1 MGINNAVVKK
11 VAKSAENLWVQYS
24 VDGKFAE
31 IIDGHFIA
39 RVSVAEYKKD
49 GFVASLGTDLPT
61 DKTKSLVRNGK
72 KGSFKE
78 SDRLKTEGM
87 VQIANNSAPIIE
99 TKLLYEAG
107 DKTVRIYR
115 YENGE
120 TVAVDTKYADIIK
133 GNANTVGSG
142 KYDSAITLIADGE
155 PVAVVLP
162 MNVRKSDILAQLAID
177 KADTAKPVKD
187 EPLSAPTEEDFALT
201 EEELVAEE
209 AEQEAEEAEEA
220 TDEVDELDSPEEIAK
235 NIVKEGEE
243 EPPTVIDGWT
253 VPSDIFIEVTPN
265 GTMWAIGKTK
275 PEREN
280 LKRLGFHYAPKAERA
295 KKAGYPRSAW
305 YRKPEAVA
313 AD

>member
-78 SDRLKTEGM
+78 SDRVKSEGM
-87 VQIANNSAPIIE
+87 MQIAKNSVPVIE

-107 DKTVRIYR
+107 EKMVRIYR
-115 YENGE
+115 YENGD

-155 PVAVVLP
+155 PVAIVLP
-162 MNVRKSDILAQLAID
+162 MNVKKSEILAQLAID
-177 KADTAKPVKD
+177 EADMAKPVKD
-187 EPLSAPTEEDFALT
+187 EPLSAPTYEE
-201 EEELVAEE
+201 VEE
-209 AEQEAEEAEEA
+209 AEEGEEEATEEA

-243 EPPTVIDGWT
+243 EPLTVVDDWT

-275 PEREN
+275 PEKEN

-295 KKAGYPRSAW
+295 KKAGYPGSAW
-305 YRKPEAVA
+305 YRKPKAVEVA